1 MTGIFLKNNPP
12 DTCHTGKIVV
22 YPYEEMSARRS
33 PGGTGGRQHEQKEEE
48 AVMMNDKPEELLDE
62 ALDFDDLD
70 SVSGGAGSNNY
81 VEADGTVSGV
91 GESGIILVNVGG
103 QTVNAYLS
111 GN

>member
-1 MTGIFLKNNPP
+1 
-12 DTCHTGKIVV
+12 
-22 YPYEEMSARRS
+22 
-33 PGGTGGRQHEQKEEE
+33 
-48 AVMMNDKPEELLDE
+48 MMNDKPEELLDE

-111 GN
+111 GKLRMNFVKFRPGNTVHLQYDPVSMKGRITRVFK